1 MNEFT
6 HEAAEHALAA
16 SMKDF
21 QDQVVA
27 CGHDLQAPA
36 ISLTWKQVADEV
48 FKHLCEQ
55 GVNPLELSKEDLEY
69 LLGEVDESLDYT
81 IGDGAWWT
89 TLLFPIT
96 ISAINKARRPV
107 EVDYP
112 DGREYGSDLTSE
124 TVELLAHPHD
134 CRCPECE
141 GEAPEESRLDRT
153 EDSHLEAQYEDRVS
167 GCDWDF

>member
-1 MNEFT
+1 MNADFT

-21 QDQVVA
+21 QDQVAA

-48 FKHLCEQ
+48 FKYLIEK
-55 GVNPLELSKEDLEY
+55 GINPLQISKEDLQY
-69 LLGEVDESLDYT
+69 FLGEVEESLDCT
-81 IGDGAWWT
+81 VAEGWWT
-89 TLLFPIT
+89 DLLFPMVIT
-96 ISAINKARRPV
+96 AIQKTERPV
-107 EVDYP
+107 EEGHP
-112 DGREYGSDLTSE
+112 DGRDYASDHTSE
-124 TVELLAHPHD
+124 TANLLAHPRD